1 MTLGFHIN
9 LFPGEESEISRLR
22 KASEKSEEYRTAEI
36 NKLTWQVKRERER
49 TLTLAERQ
57 KKCAAGFRDASENLE
72 KERALREVD
81 LERMTARALEMSE
94 EAARSATEEAK
105 ARHAAILIEVKRG
118 QALKRAENAK
128 RLAVL
133 QKQLG
138 AAQAASHRLE
148 AGVEELLAD
157 AAAAREAEV
166 SELKSKIDGAV
177 SELARALKNQSAQK
191 DSPPKTPASL
201 NDVAKRLEIPIEK
214 RLSSETGRTK
224 NRFQDLSSRDKATLV
239 NGTIRCVEKIIQSAF
254 SRDSEAFAAAI
265 YDSHGFR
272 ALFPALRDLENRVEE
287 LEKARAELERAL
299 EWHQSRQSELKER
312 SRDLRNRE
320 EGHTAETTEPST
332 DQRGPIVTVT
342 AADSIATARPSGPGA
357 GKGRPM
363 PQGLCNL
370 ADHALV
376 TGASAPAARSI
387 VESSLRYAL
396 PRQHVHVPGVRWW
409 QERRDVLAFKAEAHA
424 YMAVAKA
431 KTIVDAGSD
440 ETKMGNAEGQVST
453 FNVGIILLFFSLH
466 FSLKFTNSTKSLNRC
481 GLASSTRTT
490 NR

>member
-1 MTLGFHIN
+1 M
-9 LFPGEESEISRLR
+9 
-22 KASEKSEEYRTAEI
+22 
-36 NKLTWQVKRERER
+36 
-49 TLTLAERQ
+49 
-57 KKCAAGFRDASENLE
+57 
-72 KERALREVD
+72 
-81 LERMTARALEMSE
+81 
-94 EAARSATEEAK
+94 
-105 ARHAAILIEVKRG
+105 
-118 QALKRAENAK
+118 
-128 RLAVL
+128 
-133 QKQLG
+133 
-138 AAQAASHRLE
+138 
-148 AGVEELLAD
+148 
-157 AAAAREAEV
+157 
-166 SELKSKIDGAV
+166 
-177 SELARALKNQSAQK
+177 
-191 DSPPKTPASL
+191 
-201 NDVAKRLEIPIEK
+201 
-214 RLSSETGRTK
+214 
-224 NRFQDLSSRDKATLV
+224 
-239 NGTIRCVEKIIQSAF
+239 
-254 SRDSEAFAAAI
+254 
-265 YDSHGFR
+265 
-272 ALFPALRDLENRVEE
+272 
-287 LEKARAELERAL
+287 
-299 EWHQSRQSELKER
+299 KER

-387 VESSLRYAL
+387 VELSLRCAL

>member
-1 MTLGFHIN
+1 M
-9 LFPGEESEISRLR
+9 
-22 KASEKSEEYRTAEI
+22 
-36 NKLTWQVKRERER
+36 
-49 TLTLAERQ
+49 TLAERQ

-81 LERMTARALEMSE
+81 LERMTAHALEMSE

-118 QALKRAENAK
+118 RALKRAENAK

-166 SELKSKIDGAV
+166 SELKSKVDGAV
-177 SELARALKNQSAQK
+177 SELARALKNKSAQK

-396 PRQHVHVPGVRWW
+396 PRQHVHLPGVRWW